1 MLGGGAGVTVL
12 MVDGA
17 VVLFG
22 KYIYKTGI
30 SLFDLLL
37 ATDFLV
43 CVPLTLRSEF
53 WIPDLSISQLPV
65 DDRTPDRHR
74 EWFVLPWLITSSIPS
89 FQRWQLIP

>member
-43 CVPLTLRSEF
+43 CTVN
-53 WIPDLSISQLPV
+53 IKK
-65 DDRTPDRHR
+65 
-74 EWFVLPWLITSSIPS
+74 
-89 FQRWQLIP
+89 